1 MDKDKAKNRIEK
13 LKKLIEKYRYA
24 YHVLD
29 KPLVSDAVND
39 SLKRELQDLENE
51 FPEFITADSP
61 TQRVGGEP
69 LGQFQKVIH
78 RAPMLSLTDNFSLK
92 ENLEW
97 EKRNEKM
104 LGRKP
109 NSYFAEMKIDGLAVA
124 LHYQNGVFIQGLTR
138 GDGKVGEDVTENL
151 KTIESIPLKVNY
163 DFSFEARGEVYMK
176 NDVFNKLNQAYKKQ
190 GKPALANPRNGAA
203 GSIRQLDPQF
213 TAERKL
219 SFMGYDILLN
229 EKIKNRNE
237 KLQLKIQ
244 NLKTHK
250 DKHELLKQIG
260 FPVAEGQECKDIGV
274 AQTFYES
281 VEKKRE
287 KLDFQIDGVWVGV
300 NSNTDFEKLGA
311 VGKAPRGAIAYK
323 FPAQEKTTIL
333 KDIINQIG
341 RTGRITPVAIME
353 PVNLAGT
360 TVTRATL
367 HNWEEIEK
375 KDIRVGDTI
384 IVRKAGDIIPE
395 VVKSIRGLRPAQSKK
410 LIAPKVCPN
419 CQKPVQKRKATQI
432 DLYCLDASCG
442 QTKIK
447 RLIHFVS
454 KKAFDI
460 DGLGRKIIEQLY
472 SIGLVKDEADIFRLK
487 QSDLAPL
494 ERFAEKSSQNIID
507 AIELAKEIT
516 LARFIF
522 SLGILHIGEVA
533 SSSIALDFSSDKKI
547 ITPYEF
553 YQDIKLRSQDV
564 WMGVR
569 DFGPEVARALYLF
582 FQKPENAKKMAD
594 LTKLEIKLK
603 LPDKKL
609 QNLKNKIFVVTGEL
623 ETFTRETAENEIR
636 LRGGLASSSISKDT
650 DFLVIGKN
658 PGSKLAKAQKLNTKI
673 ISEKELLNYLD
684 DI

>member
-1 MDKDKAKNRIEK
+1 MDKDKAKKRIEK

-29 KPLVSDAVND
+29 KPLASDAVND
-39 SLKRELQDLENE
+39 SLKHELQDLENK
-51 FPEFITADSP
+51 FPQFITPDSP

-69 LGQFQKVIH
+69 LKQFQKVVH

-104 LGRKP
+104 LDRKP

-124 LHYQNGVFIQGLTR
+124 LHYQNGVFTQGLTR
-138 GDGKVGEDVTENL
+138 GDGKVGEDVTDNL
-151 KTIESIPLKVNY
+151 KTIESIPLHINA
-163 DFSFEARGEVYMK
+163 DLSFEARGEVYMK
-176 NDVFNKLNQAYKKQ
+176 NDVFNKLNKTYKKQ
-190 GKPALANPRNGAA
+190 GKPILANPRNGAA
-203 GSIRQLDPQF
+203 GSVRQLNPRL
-213 TAERKL
+213 ASERKL

-229 EKIKNRNE
+229 EKIINQNE
-237 KLQLKIQ
+237 ELRLKIQ

-250 DKHELLKQIG
+250 DKHKLLKQLG
-260 FPVAEGQECKDIGV
+260 FVVAEGKECKDLNEV
-274 AQTFYES
+274 QKFYES
-281 VEKKRE
+281 VDKKRD
-287 KLDFQIDGVWVGV
+287 KLDFQIDGVWIGV
-300 NSNTDFEKLGA
+300 DSNTDFEKLGV

-395 VVKSIRGLRPAQSKK
+395 VVKSISELRSAQSKK
-410 LIAPKVCPN
+410 LIAPKECPN
-419 CQKPVQKRKATQI
+419 CYKPLQKRKADQI
-432 DLYCLDASCG
+432 DLYCLDTSCG

-447 RLIHFVS
+447 QLIHFVS

-472 SIGLVKDEADIFRLK
+472 SVGLVKDEADIFKLK

-507 AIELAKEIT
+507 AIQRAKEIT

-533 SSSIALDFSSDKKI
+533 SSSIALDFSSGKKI
-547 ITPYEF
+547 IVPYEF
-553 YQDIKLRSQDV
+553 CQAIKLRSQDE
-564 WMGVR
+564 WMMIR
-569 DFGPEVARALYLF
+569 DFGPEGARALYLY
-582 FQKPENAKKMAD
+582 FQKPENAKKMID
-594 LTKLEIKLK
+594 LTKLGIKLK

-609 QNLKNKIFVVTGEL
+609 QTLKNKTFVLTGEL

-650 DFLVIGKN
+650 DFLVVGKN
-658 PGSKLAKAQKLNTKI
+658 PGSKLAKAQKLNAKI
-673 ISEKELLNYLD
+673 ISEKELLKLFK
-684 DI
+684 